1 MGQASYWV
9 MSASD
14 SRCSEDDKT
23 TTTKTRRTE
32 LRGTIRHAS
41 TLFRSVLFSG
51 NRKVCKRGVLGYGNA
66 FFFSFFSTMEALEP
80 FLLKTS
86 FWLDRGMVMTTAI
99 DCLCK
104 NRNTGIG
111 DGWRRC
117 EDCMRV
123 IASVR

>member
-1 MGQASYWV
+1 

-23 TTTKTRRTE
+23 TKTKTRRKE
-32 LRGTIRHAS
+32 LRSTIRHAS
-41 TLFRSVLFSG
+41 TLFNSFHFWETGKLASAVFWVTEL
-51 NRKVCKRGVLGYGNA
+51 
-66 FFFSFFSTMEALEP
+66 FFFVAKEALEP
-80 FLLKTS
+80 FFFEKD
-86 FWLDRGMVMTTAI
+86 FVCVWLNRGMVMTTAI

-104 NRNTGIG
+104 IRNTGTG
-111 DGWRRC
+111 DGWRKC